1 MLVYCSKAQGG
12 SPNPLTLVDQRQPG
26 IVTSSKTKASLK
38 ERYSLDALRQRLA
51 ERDALAALAV
61 MAVVVGVATGAVTL
75 AFRIAIE
82 GTLSVA
88 LGGDGEGFESLPI
101 WLRVALPISG
111 AALIA
116 LALNH
121 LSPSSRRV
129 GVVHVMERLGRHQGR
144 LPLRNAVI
152 QFFGGIVALI
162 TGNSGGREGPAVHL
176 GAASG
181 SLLGH
186 AMELPNN
193 AMRTLVACGTAAAI
207 AGSFNTPI
215 AGVIFAMEVVMMEY
229 TIRSF
234 IPVIIAAVMAT
245 LMSHGLLGNESLF
258 TMPPLQMQSL
268 FEVPYIMLAGIVF
281 GAVAA
286 AFISATRW
294 FARFDSSPYWQRAL
308 LAGCITAGIAVF
320 VPQVM
325 GVGYDTV
332 NGAIAGEFGLWLL
345 LAIVGA
351 KIVASAAAVGLGLPV
366 GLIGPTLVVGAT
378 LGGAFGYLAALVTPG
393 SEETIALYVVLGMGA
408 MMAAVLQAPLA
419 ALLAVLE
426 LTGNPGIILPAMLAI
441 VIATLVSSEVFRQ
454 PSAFLS
460 TIKVLGL
467 QYPLPPVTL
476 AMQKVG
482 VTNVMDRRFE
492 RLPAVVPRETLRA
505 SIAREPSWLLVE
517 NDDHD
522 ILCSLRASDVDAFL
536 QEREDIEDIKL
547 MEVPGERNDIADI
560 NHTATLFE
568 AHERLTE
575 GSAEALCVRRLSAP
589 MIATVQGIITR
600 QDIEQ
605 IRKNIK

>member
-1 MLVYCSKAQGG
+1 MTRPSIKAR
-12 SPNPLTLVDQRQPG
+12 LL
-26 IVTSSKTKASLK
+26 
-38 ERYSLDALRQRLA
+38 ERYSLDALRHRLA

-61 MAVVVGVATGAVTL
+61 MAVVVGLATGAVTL
-75 AFRIAIE
+75 AFRLAIE
-82 GTLSVA
+82 STLGAA
-88 LGGDGEGFESLPI
+88 LGGDGEGFESLPV
-101 WLRVALPISG
+101 WLRIALPITG
-111 AALIA
+111 AAIIGFA
-116 LALNH
+116 LTRLT
-121 LSPSSRRV
+121 PSSRRV

-144 LPLRNAVI
+144 LPLRNALV
-152 QFFGGIVALI
+152 QFGGGVIALI

-181 SLLGH
+181 SLLGQV
-186 AMELPNN
+186 MELPNN

-245 LMSHGLLGNESLF
+245 LLSHGLLGNDPVF
-258 TMPPLQMQSL
+258 AMPALQMQSL

-286 AFISATRW
+286 GFISATRW
-294 FARFDSSPYWQRAL
+294 FARFDDRPYWLRAIA
-308 LAGCITAGIAVF
+308 AGCITAAIAVF
-320 VPQVM
+320 LPQVM
-325 GVGYDTV
+325 GIGYDTV
-332 NGAIAGEFGLWLL
+332 NAAIAGHTPLLLL
-345 LAIVGA
+345 LAIVAA

-378 LGGAFGYLAALVTPG
+378 LGGAFGYIASLVVPG
-393 SEETIALYVVLGMGA
+393 MEASMALYVVLGMGA

-426 LTGNPGIILPAMLAI
+426 LTANPGIILPAMLAI
-441 VIATLVSSEVFRQ
+441 VIATMVSSEVFRQ

-492 RLPAVVPRETLRA
+492 RLPATVPRQTLTE
-505 SIAREPSWLLVE
+505 SIARKPSWFLVE
-517 NDDHD
+517 NDEHD
-522 ILCSLRASDVDAFL
+522 ILCSLRVSDVDAFL
-536 QEREDIEDIKL
+536 QERDDIDDIKL
-547 MEVPGERNDIADI
+547 LDVPGERNDVADI

-568 AHERLTE
+568 AHQRLTE

-605 IRKNIK
+605 IRKNIQ

>member
-1 MLVYCSKAQGG
+1 M
-12 SPNPLTLVDQRQPG
+12 NHRRLTN
-26 IVTSSKTKASLK
+26 ALK
-38 ERYSLDALRQRLA
+38 QRYSLDALRHRLA

-61 MAVVVGVATGAVTL
+61 MAIVVGLATGAVTL
-75 AFRIAIE
+75 AFRLAIE
-82 GTLSVA
+82 LTIDAG
-88 LGGDGEGFESLPI
+88 LGEDAGFESLPV
-101 WLRVALPISG
+101 WLRVALPIGG
-111 AALIA
+111 AGMIA
-116 LALNH
+116 LALFR

-144 LPLRNAVI
+144 LPLRNAAI
-152 QFFGGIVALI
+152 QFVGGIVALV

-181 SLLGH
+181 SLLGQVL
-186 AMELPNN
+186 ELPNN

-234 IPVIIAAVMAT
+234 IPVIISAVMAT
-245 LMSHGLLGNESLF
+245 LMSHWLLGSEPIF
-258 TMPPLQMQSL
+258 TMPPMQMQSL
-268 FEVPYIMLAGIVF
+268 LEVPYIMLAGIVF

-294 FARFDSSPYWQRAL
+294 FARFDAHPYWARVL
-308 LAGCITAGIAVF
+308 TAGCVTAAIAVAI
-320 VPQVM
+320 PQVM
-325 GVGYDTV
+325 GVGYDIVDRTMV
-332 NGAIAGEFGLWLL
+332 GEFSLWFL
-345 LAIVGA
+345 LAIVAG
-351 KIVASAAAVGLGLPV
+351 KIVASAAAVGLGMPV
-366 GLIGPTLVVGAT
+366 GIIGPTLVVGAA
-378 LGGAFGYLAALVTPG
+378 LGGAFGYFGGLLAPG
-393 SEETIALYVVLGMGA
+393 VEESMALYVVLGMGA

-426 LTGNPGIILPAMLAI
+426 LTANPGIILPAMLAI
-441 VIATLVSSEVFRQ
+441 VIATLVSGEVFRQ
-454 PSAFLS
+454 PSVFLS
-460 TIKVLGL
+460 TIRVLGL

-492 RLPAVVPRETLRA
+492 RLPAVVPRQTLA
-505 SIAREPSWLLVE
+505 ESIAKEPSWLLVE
-517 NDDHD
+517 GDNHK
-522 ILCSLRASDVDAFL
+522 IICSLRTSDVGAFL
-536 QEREDIEDIKL
+536 QEREDIDEVRL
-547 MEVPGERNDIADI
+547 LEVPGERNDIADI
-560 NHTATLFE
+560 NHTATVFE
-568 AHERLTE
+568 AQQRLAE

-605 IRKNIK
+605 IRKNIT